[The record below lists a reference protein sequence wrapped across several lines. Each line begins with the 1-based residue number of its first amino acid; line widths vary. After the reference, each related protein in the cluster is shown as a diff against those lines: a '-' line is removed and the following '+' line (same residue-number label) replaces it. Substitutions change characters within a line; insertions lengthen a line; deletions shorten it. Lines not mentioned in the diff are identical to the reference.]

1 MFTFSQVTVAGA
13 SRPRLADVSCE
24 IPGHGITVVL
34 GPSGAG
40 KSTLLRLCNRL
51 DVADAG
57 TVSFR
62 GAPVTSIDP
71 LELRRRVGI
80 VFQRPVLLGGTVRD
94 NLVVAAPDAG
104 STRQTE
110 VLERCGLEPGLL
122 HRAVDTL
129 SGGEGQRV
137 CLARTLLTDPEAL
150 LMDEPTSSVDPGGRM
165 GLERLA
171 RRLAG
176 DGVPMVWVT
185 HDLHQMRRLA
195 DHVVMLIGGMV
206 AFTGSPAQLGATDH
220 PGVLDFLREDDDER

>member
-1 MFTFSQVTVAGA
+1 MFTFSHVTVAGT

-24 IPGHGITVVL
+24 IPGQGITVVL

-51 DVADAG
+51 ELADAG

-62 GAPVTSIDP
+62 TVPVSSIDP

-94 NLVVAAPDAG
+94 NLAVAAPDAG
-104 STRQTE
+104 AACHAE

-122 HRAVDTL
+122 ERAADTL

-137 CLARTLLTDPEAL
+137 CLARTLLTGPEVL
-150 LMDEPTSSVDPGGRM
+150 LMDEPTSSIDPGGRL

-171 RRLAG
+171 RRLVD

-185 HDLHQMRRLA
+185 HDLRQMRRLA
-195 DHVVMLIGGMV
+195 DHVVVLIAGSV
-206 AFTGSPAQLGATDH
+206 AFAGPPAQLRTTDH
-220 PGVLDFLREDDDER
+220 PGVLDFMREEDDER